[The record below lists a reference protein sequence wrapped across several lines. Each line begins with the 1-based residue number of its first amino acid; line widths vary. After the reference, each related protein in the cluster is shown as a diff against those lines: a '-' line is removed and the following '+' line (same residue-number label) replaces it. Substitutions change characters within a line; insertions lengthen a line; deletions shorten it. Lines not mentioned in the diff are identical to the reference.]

1 MSMALLEYAK
11 YFEMVE
17 QVDRA
22 RLVMSQAKHLVKAEW
37 KLYFEAVM
45 LEFRQGNFE
54 EAEKLVTESLE
65 VHFAT
70 GRLWATLI
78 QMQHARALTKE
89 DFDLVNDTFIKALN
103 EIPKS
108 GEVWCEGARLAMS
121 QHPENSFFDLEKAK
135 DYLEFALQFTPQ
147 YGDSFLEMM
156 RLHIMQ
162 NEGPTFDSK
171 T

>member
-1 MSMALLEYAK
+1 MGDLRQARETIERCCQEVPQKQMSMALLEYAK
-11 YFEMVE
+11 YFEMVD

-45 LEFRQGNFE
+45 LEFRQGNFK
-54 EAEKLVTESLE
+54 EAETLVTESLE

-78 QMQHARALTKE
+78 QMQHARAKTVD
-89 DFDLVNDTFIKALN
+89 DFDLVNETFIKALN

-108 GEVWCEGARLAMS
+108 GEVWCEGARLTMS
-121 QHPENSFFDLEKAK
+121 RHPNNKFYDVEKAH
-135 DYLEFALQFTPQ
+135 DYLEFAL
-147 YGDSFLEMM
+147 
-156 RLHIMQ
+156 
-162 NEGPTFDSK
+162 
-171 T
+171 